1 MQSHALFSTLKSRI
15 NDYNI
20 ILKKCQDAI
29 LVLKNNIEKID
40 TVLERANQNTSENQ
54 DTKSFKSLLL
64 RQRIEEVNKKNK
76 LEKMLTE
83 QPADTFISLSHFQ
96 YANSPINR
104 PI

>member
-54 DTKSFKSLLL
+54 DTK
-64 RQRIEEVNKKNK
+64 
-76 LEKMLTE
+76 
-83 QPADTFISLSHFQ
+83 
-96 YANSPINR
+96 
-104 PI
+104 